1 MAFLAGGT
9 LLLMRNNERLVSSQ
23 DMAAISQ
30 LKLAFQREVGPISI
44 INISSYYYTN
54 HHFKLTS
61 PIYALSEFDRTDPSF
76 YAHPGDCFKGVPELQ
91 GLFGHRKLVLW
102 EEFRCGMRPHLPSEF
117 FEEPPFLHPSGISFM
132 YLAYLTGRSQY
143 REMNWII
150 DRLPLFHVRELKN
163 ITELKGRLRGVFLIL
178 SELSE
183 EELESV
189 ARGQGSV
196 LTGKYLLARLIY
208 KHAQGILEY
217 RVYDRA
223 DLDQF
228 LSEADYTLSKYNNKR
243 LCFFRDEELC
253 WSPNSKKILE
263 RLNISQI
270 FIFIGCLFLMVVAL
284 VGLRNRLRD
293 DRSEEES
300 KRLALQTLTHE
311 LRTPITSL
319 VLESENVSRDLEQ
332 LPADMQD
339 SFLRMSSEIHRLQR
353 LTEASRQYLNVG
365 RKKGKVQLNPVQIP
379 SINEFLM
386 DVTRSFLD
394 KGLIFKNTIEDRPF
408 VMDSYWPSIVLK
420 NLLENA
426 FTHGVPPVEMLV
438 EFSSGKLI
446 VSVKDQGDG
455 AALNGLKIGQEFQ
468 KGQKSSGTGLGLS
481 IVKRAILA
489 MGGELKYSKRP
500 TTFSVI
506 LKELKISTQG
516 V

>member
-1 MAFLAGGT
+1 VLMAFLAGGT
-9 LLLMRNNERLVSSQ
+9 LLLMRTNERMVSGQ
-23 DMAAISQ
+23 DIAAISE
-30 LKLAFQREVGPISI
+30 LKMSFQRDVGPLSI

-61 PIYALSEFDRTDPSF
+61 PIYALPEFDRTDPSF

-91 GLFGHRKLVLW
+91 GLFGHRKLVVW
-102 EEFRCGMRPHLPSEF
+102 EELRCGMRTGLPEEF
-117 FEEPPFLHPSGISFM
+117 FEEPPFLHPSGSSFM
-132 YLAYLTGRSQY
+132 YLAYLTGSPRF

-183 EELESV
+183 EELESI

-208 KHAQGILEY
+208 KHAPGNLEY

-228 LSEADYTLSKYNNKR
+228 LSEADYTLMKYNNKR

-263 RLNISQI
+263 RLNMSQI
-270 FIFIGCLFLMVVAL
+270 FLFIGCLFLMGVAL
-284 VGLRNRLRD
+284 AGLRNRLRD

-332 LPADMQD
+332 LPTDMQD

-365 RKKGKVQLNPVQIP
+365 REKGKVKLHPVQIP
-379 SINEFLM
+379 SLNEFLL
-386 DVTRSFLD
+386 DVARPFLE
-394 KGLIFKNTIEDRPF
+394 KGLIFKSNIEDRPF
-408 VMDSYWPSIVLK
+408 IMDSYWPSIVFK

-426 FTHGVPPVEMLV
+426 FTHGVPPVEMLA
-438 EFSSGKLI
+438 EFSAGKLTII
-446 VSVKDQGDG
+446 VRDHGDG
-455 AALNGLKIGQEFQ
+455 TELSSLKIGDEFQ
-468 KGQKSSGTGLGLS
+468 KGLKSSGTGLGLS
-481 IVKRAILA
+481 IVKRSIFA
-489 MGGELKYSKRP
+489 MGGELKYSRNP
-500 TTFSVI
+500 TTFTVI
-506 LKELKISTQG
+506 LRELKVST
-516 V
+516 